1 MIALEEPE
9 YSDACWEGD
18 RGCAFPVSIVN
29 VAVSKEFAEAA
40 SQEMLDFIDAYSID
54 GDLMSG
60 LLAFMQ
66 ANDAEAAIEFLQS
79 RTDLWTTWVSAVADA
94 PGNGEGALR
103 PSHSAPPGEAELAC
117 HRGVGCSGR
126 GRQGVSEAV
135 VGVVGHHAE

>member
-18 RGCAFPVSIVN
+18 RGCAFPISIVN
-29 VAVSKEFAEAA
+29 VAVSKEFAEAT
-40 SQEMLDFIDAYSID
+40 SQEMLDFLDAYSID

-66 ANDAEAAIEFLQS
+66 ANDAEAADAAIEFLQS

-94 PGNGEGALR
+94 PGAASTRSSTPSATALAG
-103 PSHSAPPGEAELAC
+103 P
-117 HRGVGCSGR
+117 
-126 GRQGVSEAV
+126 
-135 VGVVGHHAE
+135 